1 MELQNYIRNNND
13 YIRCMRNKNIKVIKD
28 KTLNV
33 ALLTDKAFDRYFS
46 SVVALELAAWRVL

>member
-13 YIRCMRNKNIKVIKD
+13 YIRCMRKKNIKVIKA

-33 ALLTDKAFDRYFS
+33 ALLTYNRRHSDTYDFNNNTEQY
-46 SVVALELAAWRVL
+46 